1 MKVNFDAAK
10 PIYEQII
17 DQVKKM
23 IVRGE
28 LNPGDKL
35 PSQRDMAKMIE
46 VNPNTI
52 QRAYREME
60 LLSLVETKRGKGTFV
75 KEDESMYYE
84 IKDEMAR
91 DAASKFIQ
99 EMISLGYTRKEIL
112 EWIKKEAQTLK
123 EEQEV

>member
-1 MKVNFDAAK
+1 MQVNFDASK

-23 IVRGE
+23 IVRDE
-28 LNPGDKL
+28 LKPGGKL

-60 LLSLVETKRGKGTFV
+60 VLELVETRRGKGTFV
-75 KEDESMYYE
+75 KEDESMFVN
-84 IKDEMAR
+84 IKNEMAR

-99 EMISLGYTRKEIL
+99 EMRSLGYTTDEIL
-112 EWIKKEAQTLK
+112 KWIKSEAGNLK
-123 EEQEV
+123 EE